1 MFDLGRNLTEDETIY
16 EDLMWKYENKRWI
29 YGAGSIREEFANFNE
44 KFGGL
49 IQYIV
54 DNEED
59 DKKKNKKK
67 QV

>member
-1 MFDLGRNLTEDETIY
+1 
-16 EDLMWKYENKRWI
+16 MWKYENKWQI

-44 KFGGL
+44 KFRGL

>member
-16 EDLMWKYENKRWI
+16 EDLMWKYENHRRF

-44 KFGGL
+44 IFRGF

-54 DNEED
+54 DYEED
-59 DKKKNKKK
+59 DKNKNKKK